1 MNRNQHSVEILSL
14 FLLFCVFAGAALLVI
29 AAGANVYRQTADSLE
44 NQYHQ
49 RTLLSY
55 VSMKIHHYDTF
66 GNVFISDFGDGNA
79 IELEE
84 EIDGKV
90 YHTLIYLD
98 GNSVKELFAKKG
110 ARLDPES
117 GIEIASVQ
125 SLDLKLIQSGLLRI
139 ACVDLN
145 GQKNEVYVHL
155 RGNGEAR

>member
-55 VSMKIHHYDTF
+55 VSMKIRH
-66 GNVFISDFGDGNA
+66 FISDFGDGNA

-98 GNSVKELFAKKG
+98 GNSVKELFGKKG

-145 GQKNEVYVHL
+145 GQQNEVYVHL